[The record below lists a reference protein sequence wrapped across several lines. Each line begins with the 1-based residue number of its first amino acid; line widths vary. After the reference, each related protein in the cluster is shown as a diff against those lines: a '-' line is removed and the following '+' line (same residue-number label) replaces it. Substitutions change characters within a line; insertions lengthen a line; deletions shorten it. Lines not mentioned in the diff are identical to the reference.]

1 MITHA
6 TRNYT
11 SSKVKEAVKH
21 LKEIKEILGGE
32 KDCLENRVEDW
43 NE

>member
-11 SSKVKEAVKH
+11 TSKVKEAVKH
-21 LKEIKEILGGE
+21 LKEIERVLGGE
-32 KDCLENRVEDW
+32 KDCLKNRVEDR